1 MKNQEIIVG
10 KPIAQPDRHAG
21 SDLLRIFF
29 VGLLFAVPLVIYIAL
44 SVKYLAIEYQIS
56 ELITRKEE
64 LKREKAIL
72 LLKKERLLSL
82 ANVEAVAGQKLGM
95 IRENPTEIR
104 TDFTPEEIK
113 SSLSGEKKEE
123 AK

>member
-10 KPIAQPDRHAG
+10 KPIAQPDRNAG

-29 VGLLFAVPLVIYIAL
+29 IGLVFAVPLVIYIAL

-56 ELITRKEE
+56 ELISRKEE

-82 ANVEAVAGQKLGM
+82 STVEEIAGQKLGM
-95 IRENPTEIR
+95 VREDPTEIR
-104 TDFTPEEIK
+104 TDFTQEDVK
-113 SSLSGEKKEE
+113 SALGKQKEGEPK
-123 AK
+123 

>member
-10 KPIAQPDRHAG
+10 KPIAQPDRNAG

-29 VGLLFAVPLVIYIAL
+29 IGLVFAVPLVIYIAL

-56 ELITRKEE
+56 ELISQKEE

-82 ANVEAVAGQKLGM
+82 STVEEIAGQKLGM
-95 IRENPTEIR
+95 VREDPTEIR
-104 TDFTPEEIK
+104 TDFSQEDVK
-113 SSLSGEKKEE
+113 SALGKQKEGEPK
-123 AK
+123 

>member
-1 MKNQEIIVG
+1 MRDQEIIVG
-10 KPIAQPDRHAG
+10 KPIAQPDRNAG

-29 VGLLFAVPLVIYIAL
+29 IGLVFAVPLVIYIAL

-64 LKREKAIL
+64 LKRERAIL

-82 ANVEAVAGQKLGM
+82 GAVEEIAGQKLGM
-95 IRENPTEIR
+95 VREAPTEIR
-104 TDFTPEEIK
+104 TDFTQEEIK
-113 SSLSGEKKEE
+113 SALNKQKEGEPK
-123 AK
+123 

>member
-1 MKNQEIIVG
+1 MKNEGIIVG

-29 VGLLFAVPLVIYIAL
+29 IGLLFAVPLVIYVAQ
-44 SVKYLAIEYQIS
+44 SVKYLAIEYEIS

-72 LLKKERLLSL
+72 TLKKEKLLSL
-82 ANVEAVAGQKLGM
+82 ASVEAVAGEKLGM
-95 IRENPTEIR
+95 VKENPTELS
-104 TDFTPEEIK
+104 TGFNPDQVK
-113 SSLSGEKKEE
+113 STLDKNSKEEKK
-123 AK
+123 

>member
-1 MKNQEIIVG
+1 MRNQEIIVG
-10 KPIAQPDRHAG
+10 KPIAQPDRNAG

-29 VGLLFAVPLVIYIAL
+29 IGLVFAVPLVIYIAL

-64 LKREKAIL
+64 LKRERAIL

-82 ANVEAVAGQKLGM
+82 GAVEEIAGQKLGM
-95 IRENPTEIR
+95 VREAPTEIR
-104 TDFTPEEIK
+104 TDFTQEEIK
-113 SSLSGEKKEE
+113 SALNKQKEGEPK
-123 AK
+123 

>member
-1 MKNQEIIVG
+1 MRNQEIIVG
-10 KPIAQPDRHAG
+10 KPIAQPDRNAG

-29 VGLLFAVPLVIYIAL
+29 IGLLFAVPLVIYIAL

-56 ELITRKEE
+56 ELVTLKEE

-72 LLKKERLLSL
+72 TLKKERMLSL
-82 ANVEAVAGQKLGM
+82 GTVEEIAGQKLGM
-95 IRENPTEIR
+95 VRENPTEIR
-104 TDFTPEEIK
+104 TDFTRENIK
-113 SSLSGEKKEE
+113 SSLSDGKKEE